1 MAPSSTSARL
11 KKRASLLALAAA
23 ILLTTPSAAKSAPSL
38 PQSSDLVIFAQED
51 ALWTIPTSGGAPER
65 LRSLPFPATEVEALR
80 VSSKGEALLLR
91 GRGFVA
97 WTSLAPK
104 AKAKWRYLPCSGP
117 SNLSADGKRV
127 VCGTQDKER
136 IAIYTVEPALA
147 VQIIDSKAA
156 GPLAFAEAQ
165 NEIVSFGSNGD
176 VVALSA
182 EGERTL
188 ATHRPNARMLVT
200 SDGRRAIGDYEEESI
215 NVVYTFRLDERAT
228 KRTLVHAARAVATS
242 ADSKWGAIQQEVDAC
257 AVRLAGGQYMCWREY
272 KALAIS
278 SSGKSLLLSRP
289 AKGKHD
295 LFLGAVTG
303 TSSRK
308 PLPLMEG
315 AAAAAAFWPR
325 APAEAASPTID

>member
-1 MAPSSTSARL
+1 M
-11 KKRASLLALAAA
+11 
-23 ILLTTPSAAKSAPSL
+23 
-38 PQSSDLVIFAQED
+38 
-51 ALWTIPTSGGAPER
+51 SG
-65 LRSLPFPATEVEALR
+65 
-80 VSSKGEALLLR
+80 KGEALLLR

-104 AKAKWRYLPCSGP
+104 AKAEWRYLPCSGP

-127 VCGTQDKER
+127 VCGTQDKQR

-165 NEIVSFGSNGD
+165 NEIVSFGSKGD

-200 SDGRRAIGDYEEESI
+200 SDGRRAIGDYEEETI
-215 NVVYTFRLDERAT
+215 NVVYTFRLDEKAT
-228 KRTLVHAARAVATS
+228 KRTLVHAARAIATS

-257 AVRLAGGQYMCWREY
+257 AVRLAGGQYMCWRQY

-278 SSGKSLLLSRP
+278 SSGKSLLLSRS

-315 AAAAAAFWPR
+315 AAAAATFWPR
-325 APAEAASPTID
+325 AAEEAASPTSD